1 MVVEQHP
8 NNSLLE
14 NSHLDNFHSVSSS
27 PCMIPTQKISIPDN
41 SNLDKKRSE
50 RLFLHRIHRKIMFA
64 PYQLFLQSYF
74 HKENHMSQI
83 EKYGNVKKTLRL

>member
-14 NSHLDNFHSVSSS
+14 NSHLDSFHSVNSS
-27 PCMIPTQKISIPDN
+27 PWMIPTQKISIPDN